1 MTRARGEIPE
11 PEEALLGIERP
22 SIEDEASEQK
32 RAVEKAEI
40 RRRYLTSLMQQGE
53 FRRWL
58 MEQLV
63 GFETFGSPFGISPSG
78 FPDPL
83 ATQFRLGMKAAGWH
97 LWEQFDE
104 IAPELASL
112 MRREW
117 RDMAR

>member
-1 MTRARGEIPE
+1 MTRNRGELPE

-22 SIEDEASEQK
+22 SLADETAERE
-32 RAVEKAEI
+32 RAQEKVIVRA
-40 RRRYLTSLMQQGE
+40 RYLQGLMQHEE
-53 FRRWL
+53 FRAWL

-63 GFETFGSPFGISPSG
+63 GFETFGSPFGVSPAG
-78 FPDPL
+78 FPDHE

-104 IAPELASL
+104 LAPEAASL

-117 RDMAR
+117 REQGR